1 MGRQPLRHAAWL
13 ALPASGRTIPPAHRL
28 QLRSLRRN
36 GAHGPKVSAG
46 YCHALLR
53 RLWPRG
59 LRRPQILP
67 CLLAQRQHRSAQPRL
82 HPMGLQSFLPRP
94 NPLQSCH
101 SHGQATD
108 SVAPPATAAGAAAF
122 APANPGAV
130 PVHGAPGSPAYI
142 YNAAGPPALNVAP
155 SFSEPSGLF
164 SFPSVPGVQ
173 AVPGTPAVAAPLPEP
188 VPLPASAPAAPDSMP
203 DPLALTQ
210 LADQFFA
217 ALPGNAAPPAS
228 LPQLPPVSELFSFPG
243 VPGVPS
249 VPGLP
254 PPPGITL
261 VPDTANAPALPC
273 CLRRHHD
280 PCSRIWRE
288 TTFCSGNVTCGARL
302 PTRVTVP
309 PLQTQSIALVTV
321 SSRPTASRTELG
333 PWRPP

>member
-1 MGRQPLRHAAWL
+1 MRQPSPGWPTNSSPRCRRIQRTLPGPAGLRGR
-13 ALPASGRTIPPAHRL
+13 LPA
-28 QLRSLRRN
+28 
-36 GAHGPKVSAG
+36 
-46 YCHALLR
+46 
-53 RLWPRG
+53 
-59 LRRPQILP
+59 
-67 CLLAQRQHRSAQPRL
+67 
-82 HPMGLQSFLPRP
+82 
-94 NPLQSCH
+94 
-101 SHGQATD
+101 ATD
-108 SVAPPATAAGAAAF
+108 SVAPPATAAVAAAF

-142 YNAAGPPALNVAP
+142 YNAAEPPALNVAP

-210 LADQFFA
+210 LANQFFA
-217 ALPGNAAPPAS
+217 ALPGNAAQPAS

-261 VPDTANAPALPC
+261 VPDTANAPALPAA
-273 CLRRHHD
+273 
-280 PCSRIWRE
+280 P
-288 TTFCSGNVTCGARL
+288 N
-302 PTRVTVP
+302 VP
-309 PLQTQSIALVTV
+309 PYSPELERFSPFDAALSFPVT
-321 SSRPTASRTELG
+321 SD
-333 PWRPP
+333 